1 MTTPR
6 YDGLVRVSA
15 PATEPVTL
23 AETKAFLR
31 ITHDDDNARIA
42 DMITSARV
50 LAEQWL
56 RKSLLTQSWKLG
68 IEGNIS
74 GSLRLLMNPIQAI
87 TSVTTFDA
95 ALAATVI
102 SPSQYALS
110 TAKDKLVMLDTL
122 HGYRTEIIYV
132 AGYGTAS
139 DVPKPIKLG
148 ILQHVASMVDGSI
161 GLAPIPDSVLQYYM
175 PFRELT
181 L

>member
-15 PATEPVTL
+15 PANEPVTL

-31 ITHDDDNARIA
+31 ITHDDDNARIT

-56 RKSLLTQSWKLG
+56 RKSLLTQSWKLSV
-68 IEGNIS
+68 EGAVS
-74 GSLRLLMNPIQAI
+74 GSLRLLMAPVQSIV
-87 TSVTTFDA
+87 SVMTIDA
-95 ALAATVI
+95 QLNATIVL
-102 SPSQYALS
+102 PSQYALS
-110 TAKDKLVMLDTL
+110 TAKDKLIVQDTL
-122 HGYRTEIIYV
+122 YGYRVEIVYV

-139 DVPKPIKLG
+139 DIPKPIKLG

-161 GLAPIPDSVLQYYM
+161 ALAPIPDGVLQYYM
-175 PFRELT
+175 PFRELA

>member
-15 PATEPVTL
+15 PAIEPVTL

-56 RKSLLTQSWKLG
+56 RKSLLTQSWKLSV
-68 IEGNIS
+68 EGNIS
-74 GSLRLLMNPIQAI
+74 GSLRLLMAPVQSI
-87 TSVTTFDA
+87 TSVTTFDVS
-95 ALAATVI
+95 LAAIVI
-102 SPSQYALS
+102 PPNQYSLS
-110 TAKDKLVMLDTL
+110 VAKDKMVMLDTL
-122 HGYRTEIIYV
+122 YGYRTEIVYV
-132 AGYGTAS
+132 AGFGTAS

-161 GLAPIPDSVLQYYM
+161 GLSPIPDTVLQYYM
-175 PFRELT
+175 PFRELAI
-181 L
+181 